1 MSSTT
6 FYNSQNLVGI
16 GSVGIG
22 TTNPGA
28 PLTVG
33 DLATVYQ
40 NGTTSITK
48 LAVGDSTVAA
58 SGQVSMYIGKNSSAN
73 NGFFLNHNHV
83 GDGSSSNYFK
93 ILGYGQ
99 SGAGFC
105 VQSSGSVGIG
115 TTNPTATLDIVDQN
129 NAPVQIT
136 EYNSTDGAIIRA
148 RSAKGTLAAPTGVV
162 ADFPLTALR
171 GFGYTSAAAFSG
183 RTVGIELCAAETFTA
198 SATGSYI
205 RFDTCAS
212 GGTTYSEKM
221 RILGSGNVGIGRVD
235 PLYKFN
241 VDNGSTAG
249 PTALFQASTL
259 GNAVKTSVII
269 GKTNTNN
276 NSGTIV
282 WNHQADA
289 DATNYLGLGCWNSDN
304 TLNITAA
311 ARVGIGITNPTSYT
325 LQVFGTTGCSGDIIA
340 YYSDDRLKTRTGKLE
355 NALVKVC
362 SLDTFTYVTNDLAKS
377 FGFDDDCQRVG
388 LSAQQV
394 QKVLPEAVKRAPFDA
409 EKVDGV
415 ERSKTGQN
423 YLTVQYE
430 KIVPLL
436 VEALKEEKSK
446 REALE
451 ERVIQMQALLSK
463 VLETVGF
470 PS

>member
-1 MSSTT
+1 MSTTT

-22 TTNPGA
+22 TTNPGTNIVAINSATNPGNAGIAQFLA
-28 PLTVG
+28 PNITSGSQARICLGQRGGT
-33 DLATVYQ
+33 DSATSSD
-40 NGTTSITK
+40 G
-48 LAVGDSTVAA
+48 A
-58 SGQVSMYIGKNSSAN
+58 YIDYTNYSSA
-73 NGFFLNHNHV
+73 
-83 GDGSSSNYFK
+83 GSSKNTFSIGFT
-93 ILGYGQ
+93 
-99 SGAGFC
+99 GAAVDVFF
-105 VQSSGSVGIG
+105 VQSSGNVGMG
-115 TTNPTATLDIVDQN
+115 TTNPLYSLHTTGDILTGGGIRWNTGGVNPADKKLYSG
-129 NAPVQIT
+129 ADGDLEWYT
-136 EYNSTDGAIIRA
+136 NSTAGAHGFA
-148 RSAKGTLAAPTGVV
+148 VSNQGTKVV
-162 ADFPLTALR
+162 YLNTS
-171 GFGYTSAAAFSG
+171 GY
-183 RTVGIELCAAETFTA
+183 
-198 SATGSYI
+198 SY
-205 RFDTCAS
+205 FN
-212 GGTTYSEKM
+212 G
-221 RILGSGNVGIGRVD
+221 GNVGIGRTD

-249 PTALFQASTL
+249 PTALFQASSL

-269 GKTNTNN
+269 GKTNANN

-289 DATNYLGLGCWNSDN
+289 DATNYLGLGCWNTDN

-451 ERVIQMQALLSK
+451 GELEVARRDHRSLEERVIQMQALLSK